1 VAKGL
6 ILGALALLAVL
17 GAILWQQRRAD
28 RAEWEAGLA
37 ASRTLSAVF
46 ERTSALQ
53 VARLSGEAITRVQ
66 GASGPGGLFRNV
78 QVTRAPYAVDYTV
91 DLSRLSTADYRW
103 NPKERV
109 MIVTVPEVTPAP
121 PRVDMARARSLQDG
135 IYISRGS
142 GLAMGQRVAGNLA
155 AAAGEKAR
163 APDNMARAQA
173 AARAAVQALVRAPLS
188 AAGIG
193 DVKVVVRLPGEAR
206 AAGVE
211 AERWDESRPLAEV
224 LREAR

>member
-1 VAKGL
+1 MAKRL
-6 ILGALALLAVL
+6 ILAALVGLAVL

-53 VARLSGEAITRVQ
+53 VARLSGEAVTRVQ
-66 GASGPGGLFRNV
+66 GGSGPGGVFRNV
-78 QVTRAPYAVDYTV
+78 QVTRAPYAVNYTV
-91 DLSRLSTADYRW
+91 DLSGLTPDNYRW
-103 NPKERV
+103 NPDGKI
-109 MIVTVPEVTPAP
+109 MIVTVPEVTASSPS
-121 PRVDMARARSLQDG
+121 VDMARARSQQDG

-155 AAAGEKAR
+155 AAAKQKAES
-163 APDNMARAQA
+163 AENMARAQT
-173 AARAAVQALVRAPLS
+173 AARAAVQALVAAPLA
-188 AAGIG
+188 AAGIE

-206 AAGVE
+206 PSGLD

-224 LREAR
+224 LAEQR